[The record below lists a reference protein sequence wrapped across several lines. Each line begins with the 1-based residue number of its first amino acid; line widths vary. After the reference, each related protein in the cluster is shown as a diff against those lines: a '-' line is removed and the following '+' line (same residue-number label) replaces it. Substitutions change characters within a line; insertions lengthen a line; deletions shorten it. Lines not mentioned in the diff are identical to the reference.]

1 MDLPADRSRPTS
13 ALPAHPEAVRSPRR
27 RRPTGAAPPLPYRLQ
42 TSGIRWLVAAVVL
55 VGLTLVVFARGL
67 RGPAVAV
74 TVVDD
79 AVVGW
84 LAGLV
89 GPGLVA
95 PLRGLASIASW
106 WVLWTLSY
114 GLLLVLLV
122 LRRWRHLIIW
132 WVVVQLGSFL
142 TFGLAVIGRRPRP
155 FGVELQTSWGG
166 WAMPSVQV
174 AYLTAGL
181 VTVLY
186 TLVPEGRWRNLGKW
200 LVVGL
205 IILVALAR
213 MALGVDAPTDVLVGV
228 GIGVALPLLL
238 FRRFAPNE
246 VYPVTYRRGRSAHL
260 DVGGARG
267 QAIRRALED
276 QLGLVVEEVEPF
288 GLAGSAGSTPLRIK
302 VKGDPPRQL
311 FGKLYAQSHL
321 RSDRWYKLGRELLYG
336 RLEDEKPFNTVRR
349 LVQQEDYALHKLHAA
364 GLPSPA
370 PFGFV
375 ELTPER
381 EYLLVAE
388 FFDGAVELG
397 EAEVDDQVIDDGLGI
412 IRKLWDAGLAH
423 RDIKPANLLV
433 RDHRMLLIDVAF
445 VEARPSPWRQAVDL
459 ANMMLCLALRSS
471 AERVYQRALRQF
483 SVEEITEAFAPLTV
497 RGFANTPRVAL
508 GLALPSQLSQMQRAA
523 SHDPYPEFI
532 KLLPSPAQ
540 PIRVQRWSARRVGLW
555 AAILALLVLAAL
567 NPRQFF
573 NNEDAV
579 ATPLGSQERRLRRP
593 GAAVADGP
601 VGAVGLAD
609 PVPAAGAGRLEGRQG
624 GRQQRPL
631 GDHPGPRP
639 RRQGGD
645 GGQAHRLLRPG
656 RRDRGDLRAAG
667 GTPLSPRRP
676 QQHRVLGHPRLHLPR
691 GLCHPALP
699 RGRAECLTAERHGL
713 HRVWVH
719 YPRGAGPGAQPALP
733 GATGA
738 GPLARTMRRQEC
750 RSLDPVKRRVAL
762 TVDQLRQPLPSRRR
776 APVQG
781 RSRPARPSMRRAPPA
796 RRWRRSDLRGWGWR

>member
-1 MDLPADRSRPTS
+1 MDVPADRSRSTS
-13 ALPAHPEAVRSPRR
+13 APPLHPTLREAVPSPRR

-55 VGLTLVVFARGL
+55 VGLTVAIFARGL

-79 AVVGW
+79 AVVQW

-95 PLRGLASIASW
+95 PLRGLARIASW
-106 WVLWTLSY
+106 WVLWTLY
-114 GLLLVLLV
+114 FGLLLVLLV

-132 WVVVQLGSFL
+132 WVVVELGGFL
-142 TFGLAVIGRRPRP
+142 TFVLAMIGRRPRP
-155 FGVELQTSWGG
+155 FGVEFRTSWGG

-174 AYLTAGL
+174 AFLTAGL
-181 VTVLY
+181 MTVLY

-200 LVVGL
+200 LVAGL
-205 IILVALAR
+205 ITLVALAR
-213 MALGVDAPTDVLVGV
+213 MALGADAPTDVLVGV
-228 GIGVALPLLL
+228 GMGVTLPLLL

-246 VYPVTYRRGRSAHL
+246 AYPVTYRRGRSAHL
-260 DVGGARG
+260 DVGGTRG
-267 QAIRRALED
+267 EAIRRALED
-276 QLGLVVEEVEPF
+276 QLGLVVEEVKPF
-288 GLAGSAGSTPLRIK
+288 GLSGSAGSTPLRIK
-302 VKGDPPRQL
+302 VAGDPPRQL

-388 FFDGAVELG
+388 FFDGAEELG

-433 RDHRMLLIDVAF
+433 RDGRMLLIDVAF

-459 ANMMLCLALRSS
+459 ANMMLCLALRSGP
-471 AERVYQRALRQF
+471 EQVYRRALQYF
-483 SVEEITEAFAPLTV
+483 TVEEITE
-497 RGFANTPRVAL
+497 GFAAAR
-508 GLALPSQLSQMQRAA
+508 GLALPSQLRHLLRAQGRNLHA
-523 SHDPYPEFI
+523 EFVR
-532 KLLPSPAQ
+532 LLPSPPR

-567 NPRQFF
+567 NPRQLF

-579 ATPLGSQERRLRRP
+579 ATPLGVKDVGCSDLEPLWLMAQSVPSASLIPCLQLVPVDWTVAKVAVNNGRSVITLDHDRAGSGAMVVRLTASCDLAGATEVTSEQSGARRYLRVDRNSTEFSATRAYTFP
-593 GAAVADGP
+593 GGCVTQRFR
-601 VGAVGLAD
+601 
-609 PVPAAGAGRLEGRQG
+609 AAGPSALRLSDTASSEFGFITREDLRQALSQRSHGRLE
-624 GRQQRPL
+624 
-631 GDHPGPRP
+631 
-639 RRQGGD
+639 
-645 GGQAHRLLRPG
+645 
-656 RRDRGDLRAAG
+656 
-667 GTPLSPRRP
+667 
-676 QQHRVLGHPRLHLPR
+676 
-691 GLCHPALP
+691 
-699 RGRAECLTAERHGL
+699 
-713 HRVWVH
+713 
-719 YPRGAGPGAQPALP
+719 
-733 GATGA
+733 
-738 GPLARTMRRQEC
+738 
-750 RSLDPVKRRVAL
+750 LDP
-762 TVDQLRQPLPSRRR
+762 
-776 APVQG
+776 
-781 RSRPARPSMRRAPPA
+781 
-796 RRWRRSDLRGWGWR
+796 